1 MAVRFKRILDIPCGI
16 RYMYSTL
23 NLYSSLSSTILLE
36 SKMETDIDKI
46 SLLYSNLS
54 EFKSLMKQGG
64 ELFILKDK
72 IAIQLSHLK
81 DIRNSLK
88 RIAEGS
94 VADDIELF
102 EIKSLSLINQQIR
115 ALLKEIT
122 INAITL
128 PDLEHLLNL
137 LDPDGNRITSF
148 YIYDSYSDELK
159 KLRDRLKL
167 ETSYNEEIL
176 YQCSLV
182 EEKIRKKLSIE
193 IKNEYV
199 KLEDSLVNLA
209 QLDILMAKAL
219 QLYTLNL
226 SIPEISNSI
235 TMYKG
240 MFNPEVANI
249 LSKENR
255 EYQDTKITVKLGK
268 PLLITGS
275 NMGGKSLT
283 LKTLALCQYLFQF
296 GFGIPT
302 NSATI
307 MPVQEIHLSFGDDED
322 YKKGLSSFAAE
333 MKRIDSMIKRVNEG
347 YCILSLI
354 DEPARTT
361 NPAEGRALASAL
373 LEILT
378 DSKSISVVTTHY
390 TIDNDKCDRIRVK
403 GFING
408 QMDYSLIL
416 DNIKET
422 PAEALNI
429 AESLGVNSL
438 WLDLARK
445 ELEKNIKQN

>member
-23 NLYSSLSSTILLE
+23 NLYSSLSSTMLLE

-46 SLLYSNLS
+46 SQLYSNLS

-102 EIKSLSLINQQIR
+102 EIKSLALINQQIR

-167 ETSYNEEIL
+167 ENSYNEEIL

-182 EEKIRKKLSIE
+182 EEKIRKKLSNE
-193 IKNEYV
+193 IKNEYI
-199 KLEDSLVNLA
+199 KLENSLVNLA

-378 DSKSISVVTTHY
+378 GSKSISVVTTHY
-390 TIDNDKCDRIRVK
+390 TIDNDKCDRLRVK

-438 WLDLARK
+438 WLELARK

>member
-23 NLYSSLSSTILLE
+23 NLYSSLSSTMLLE

-64 ELFILKDK
+64 ELFILKDR

-102 EIKSLSLINQQIR
+102 EIKSLALINQQIR

-148 YIYDSYSDELK
+148 YIYDSYSDQLK

-167 ETSYNEEIL
+167 ENSYNEEIL

-182 EEKIRKKLSIE
+182 EEKIRKKLSKE
-193 IKNEYV
+193 IKKDYT
-199 KLEDSLVNLA
+199 KLEDSLINLA

-361 NPAEGRALASAL
+361 NPAEGKALASAL

-378 DSKSISVVTTHY
+378 GSKSISVVTTHY
-390 TIDNDKCDRIRVK
+390 TIDNDKCDRLRVK

>member
-23 NLYSSLSSTILLE
+23 NLYSSLSSTMLLE

-46 SLLYSNLS
+46 SQLYSNLS

-102 EIKSLSLINQQIR
+102 EIKSLALINQQIR

-167 ETSYNEEIL
+167 ENSYNEEIL
-176 YQCSLV
+176 YQCSII
-182 EEKIRKKLSIE
+182 EEKIRKKLSNE
-193 IKNEYV
+193 IKNEYI

-378 DSKSISVVTTHY
+378 GSKSISVVTTHY
-390 TIDNDKCDRIRVK
+390 TIDNDKCDRLRVK